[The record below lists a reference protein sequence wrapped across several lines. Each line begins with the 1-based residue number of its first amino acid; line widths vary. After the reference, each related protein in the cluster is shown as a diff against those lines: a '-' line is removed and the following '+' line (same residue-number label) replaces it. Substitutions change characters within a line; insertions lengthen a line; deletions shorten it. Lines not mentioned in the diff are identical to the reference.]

1 MSSLEKSHQ
10 NTHTHFSQIG
20 SNMNMPNIPTKYKDL
35 IKQRL
40 HSILDLIVK
49 FEKGLSEYHGGV
61 TYY

>member
-1 MSSLEKSHQ
+1 
-10 NTHTHFSQIG
+10 
-20 SNMNMPNIPTKYKDL
+20 MNMPNIPTKYKDL

-49 FEKGLSEYHGGV
+49 FEQGLSEYHGGV